1 MSAGREWAGGRDPSS
16 QQCPLIAVLIATAG
30 RATDDEKEE
39 EANKSSAIPFPSRWV
54 PFLRKAGRHP
64 SHLYGKQGP
73 TLVLQPGWERGTGPT
88 QPQCYHPNQPQAM
101 TAGSSVPSGDI
112 GLRPSRGPWREGLA
126 TVGLSEGSAPWAS
139 GPGVWLNH
147 TIPES
152 PAFKWDPQ
160 SHFSFPV
167 T

>member
-39 EANKSSAIPFPSRWV
+39 EANKSSAIPFPSCWV
-54 PFLRKAGRHP
+54 PFLQKAGRHP
-64 SHLYGKQGP
+64 SHLYRKQGP
-73 TLVLQPGWERGTGPT
+73 MLAPQPGWERGTGPT
-88 QPQCYHPNQPQAM
+88 QPHCCHPNQPQAM
-101 TAGSSVPSGDI
+101 TTGALSPLGTLAYGPPGDPAEKGWSQQVCLRAQPMGTRARSVAEP
-112 GLRPSRGPWREGLA
+112 
-126 TVGLSEGSAPWAS
+126 
-139 GPGVWLNH
+139 

-160 SHFSFPV
+160 NHFSFPV